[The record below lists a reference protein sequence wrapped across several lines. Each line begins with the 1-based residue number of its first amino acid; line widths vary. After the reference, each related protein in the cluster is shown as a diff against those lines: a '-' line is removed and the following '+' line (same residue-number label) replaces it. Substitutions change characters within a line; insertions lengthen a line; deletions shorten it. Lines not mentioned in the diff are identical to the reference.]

1 MRRGGG
7 DSGYL
12 AGRAPAPWV
21 GEGEG
26 TLVSP
31 RDRGSPAPT
40 HGISNGCQK
49 PILFN
54 LCSSQKM
61 PMKAFQGLKVNRTSK
76 GLPGIV
82 WSMLDGI
89 CILRE
94 IPG

>member
-1 MRRGGG
+1 MRLGGAERRR

-21 GEGEG
+21 GGGEE
-26 TLVSP
+26 TLVRP
-31 RDRGSPAPT
+31 RDTGSLAPA
-40 HGISNGCQK
+40 HGISNGYQK

-54 LCSSQKM
+54 LFCSQKM

-82 WSMLDGI
+82 RSM
-89 CILRE
+89 
-94 IPG
+94 